1 MGIILALVI
10 FAVGCIH
17 HFIGGVKVWR
27 PMLAQWQDVGQR
39 KIVKGTLGFM
49 WYGVTVWF
57 VGMAGLALYAHY
69 TPEIAKGVY
78 LALLVQN
85 ASFAIVA
92 TLYGKM
98 VYKRVFASPQ
108 WMFFWP
114 IAVVALIAYSGVN

>member
-1 MGIILALVI
+1 MGVILALVI

-17 HFIGGVKVWR
+17 HFIGGAKVWR
-27 PMLAQWQDVGQR
+27 PMLVQWQDTSQR

-49 WYGVTVWF
+49 WYGVTIWF

-69 TPEIAKGVY
+69 SPEFAKGIY
-78 LALLVQN
+78 LALWVQN

-92 TLYGKM
+92 TIYGKL
-98 VYKRVFASPQ
+98 VYGRFLASPQ

-114 IAVVALIAYSGVN
+114 IAVIAFIAYSGVN